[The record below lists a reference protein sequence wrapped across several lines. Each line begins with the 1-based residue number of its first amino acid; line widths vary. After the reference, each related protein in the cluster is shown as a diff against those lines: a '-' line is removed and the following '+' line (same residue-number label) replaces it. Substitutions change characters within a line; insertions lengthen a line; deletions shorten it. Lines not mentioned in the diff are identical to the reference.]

1 MNLINDTSVH
11 SGDVCSSSLLAG
23 YENTTALNTGSK
35 LMALLFKNKQSD
47 TRSYC
52 TDFIQ
57 TSAASLLGMAAL

>member
-11 SGDVCSSSLLAG
+11 SGDVLSNLPSLLTG
-23 YENTTALNTGSK
+23 YGNTTALNTGSK

-52 TDFIQ
+52 TDFIHKESPQ
-57 TSAASLLGMAAL
+57 LLY